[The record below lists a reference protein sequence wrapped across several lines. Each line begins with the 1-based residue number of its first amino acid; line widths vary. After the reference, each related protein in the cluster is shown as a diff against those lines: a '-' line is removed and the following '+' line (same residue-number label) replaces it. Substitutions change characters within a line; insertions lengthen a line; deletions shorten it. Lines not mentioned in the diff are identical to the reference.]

1 MRNRRDLEYEYLALT
16 YQIAHLV
23 ECRQQDCRFVQEM
36 EALLAELVRLRSRN
50 PNGSSRAQLDHV
62 LELVLTEAESVIRLA
77 YHAAPYREQF
87 RALHGRL
94 SELGQALGYH

>member
-16 YQIAHLV
+16 YQIAHLM
-23 ECRQQDCRFVQEM
+23 ESRQRDCRSVQEM
-36 EALLAELVRLRSRN
+36 ETLLAELVRLRSRN
-50 PNGSSRAQLDHV
+50 SYDSWQADLNRI
-62 LELVLTEAESVIRLA
+62 LEVVLTEAESVIRLA

-87 RALHGRL
+87 RALQGKL

>member
-23 ECRQQDCRFVQEM
+23 ESRQRDCRSVQEM
-36 EALLAELVRLRSRN
+36 EVLLTELVRLRSRN
-50 PNGSSRAQLDHV
+50 SCGPWQGELNQI
-62 LELVLTEAESVIRLA
+62 LEVVLTEAESVIRLA

-87 RALHGRL
+87 RALQAKL